1 MLNKEVGALQ
11 MIIKMLEDVGL
22 EDVADFQNKSL
33 QTPLHL
39 ATEDELSEAIT
50 MLLSVNASVNIPD
63 KDGDTPVHIAVRK
76 GSVSMLSKLF
86 KNNVRITKTQLL
98 SSLLFLLSR
107 PIPTSPT
114 ILVSFPSTS
123 LWSAT

>member
-1 MLNKEVGALQ
+1 

-39 ATEDELSEAIT
+39 AAEDELSEAIT

-86 KNNVRITKTQLL
+86 KNNVRITKTQLF